1 MSLVSAMSRTE
12 MLGDRC
18 QVVRGRVGAAVLGQ
32 GAKSGFY
39 LLPGPGP
46 GLEPGAVLSV
56 RADIN
61 LISKQSSDANMPCTA
76 HNRRWRPHHNHHH
89 PIMENKRNLE

>member
-12 MLGDRC
+12 ILGDRC

-46 GLEPGAVLSV
+46 GLPWSLELCSV
-56 RADIN
+56 SEQI
-61 LISKQSSDANMPCTA
+61 LI
-76 HNRRWRPHHNHHH
+76 
-89 PIMENKRNLE
+89 

>member
-46 GLEPGAVLSV
+46 GPGPGLAWSC
-56 RADIN
+56 AQC
-61 LISKQSSDANMPCTA
+61 QS
-76 HNRRWRPHHNHHH
+76 RY
-89 PIMENKRNLE
+89 

>member
-39 LLPGPGP
+39 LLPGPG
-46 GLEPGAVLSV
+46 LAWRCRAVLSV

-76 HNRRWRPHHNHHH
+76 HSRRWRPHHSHHH

>member
-18 QVVRGRVGAAVLGQ
+18 QVVRGRVGAAAVLGQ

-46 GLEPGAVLSV
+46 GLAWSLELCSV
-56 RADIN
+56 SEQI
-61 LISKQSSDANMPCTA
+61 LI
-76 HNRRWRPHHNHHH
+76 
-89 PIMENKRNLE
+89 

>member
-1 MSLVSAMSRTE
+1 MSRTE

-46 GLEPGAVLSV
+46 GLPWPALEPGAVLSV

-89 PIMENKRNLE
+89 PIMENKRNFE

>member
-39 LLPGPGP
+39 LLPGPG
-46 GLEPGAVLSV
+46 LEMMPSCAQC
-56 RADIN
+56 
-61 LISKQSSDANMPCTA
+61 QS
-76 HNRRWRPHHNHHH
+76 RY
-89 PIMENKRNLE
+89 